1 MSALALSPIFIAPTR
16 AWVQKCPVICQ
27 EFGSANR
34 NMTHSFTLSK
44 GQRNALTLGWL
55 ALLPSAMVLAQQG
68 PRYPI
73 TAEQRSTAT
82 QVAQAGVPLS
92 ELSPKA
98 PDEYTVRRGDTLWD
112 ISRQFL
118 RSPWRWPALWGMNLG
133 EIRNPHLIYPG
144 QKLYLDRSGGLARL
158 RMAGG
163 VNGQPGG
170 TVRISPRNRSELL
183 GGGPLPT
190 LQPHLIEPFLS
201 EPLVVDDDTFER
213 APRIV
218 ATNTDRRVLMVTGDR
233 AYVRG
238 PQDAPVL
245 LAPGLPTRFRVF
257 RNATPLK
264 DPVSGE
270 ILGYEGQYVGSAELV
285 RGESEAEEPVEARA
299 AAPAPRST
307 MPAAGMQDATYQV
320 SETRPPETLPVPA
333 TFTILSNKEEM
344 RAGDR
349 LLPEPPRDF
358 RSYAPHAP
366 DLPVDARVIS
376 VYGGNA
382 VRYAAQNQVVVIN
395 KGLRDGI
402 ENGHVLSLLSTGQRI
417 LDKTQKDSGEA
428 IRLPDERNGVA
439 LVFRPFERVS
449 YALVMEISDGVQVGD
464 KLVNPR

>member
-1 MSALALSPIFIAPTR
+1 
-16 AWVQKCPVICQ
+16 
-27 EFGSANR
+27 
-34 NMTHSFTLSK
+34 MTHSFTLSN
-44 GQRNALTLGWL
+44 GQRHALTVLGYL
-55 ALLPSAMVLAQQG
+55 ALVSPALAQAQQG
-68 PRYPI
+68 PRYPV
-73 TAEQRSTAT
+73 TAEQRSTAA

-92 ELSPKA
+92 ELSPNA
-98 PDEYTVRRGDTLWD
+98 PDEYTVRRGDTLWG
-112 ISRQFL
+112 ISSQFL

-144 QKLYLDRSGGLARL
+144 QQLYLDRSGGRARL
-158 RMAGG
+158 RMASG
-163 VNGQPGG
+163 VNGEPSG

-218 ATNTDRRVLMVTGDR
+218 ATNTDRRVLLVTGDR

-238 PQDAPVL
+238 PEDAPVL
-245 LAPGLPTRFRVF
+245 LAPGLPTRFRIF

-264 DPVSGE
+264 DPISGE

-285 RGESEAEEPVEARA
+285 RGESEAEEPLETQPVST
-299 AAPAPRST
+299 APRSN
-307 MPAAGMQDATYQV
+307 MPAPGEQDATSLTV
-320 SETRPPETLPVPA
+320 ETRQPETLPVPA

-358 RSYAPHAP
+358 RSYVPHAP
-366 DLPVDARVIS
+366 DLPIDARVVS

-402 ENGHVLSLLSTGQRI
+402 ENGHVLALLSTGQRM
-417 LDKTQKDSGEA
+417 LDKTQKERGEA

-464 KLVNPR
+464 KLVKP